1 MFDSSMEPGELR
13 ATLGARRGSKFNG
26 SKSIESVDLEE
37 LAYGRAIP
45 SFGCNPQHVEVLA
58 QLLQAKGMRSRLCF
72 ETPIIMGLQ
81 HIGCVTFEG
90 LCHFA

>member
-1 MFDSSMEPGELR
+1 MEPGLLR
-13 ATLGARRGSKFNG
+13 ATLGPRRGSKFNA
-26 SKSIESVDLEE
+26 SQPIESVDFEE

-45 SFGCNPQHVEVLA
+45 GFGRQSQHVEVLA
-58 QLLQAKGMRSRLCF
+58 QLLQAMGMRSRLCF

-81 HIGCVTFEG
+81 HIAWVTFEG